1 MFKQIKQLEFNSVLV
16 QTETQESLCK
26 AFLRFQEY
34 YESPKF
40 KGQIFTLGQ
49 VKHWYSITYGADTY
63 YRDWEGFNFP
73 SHVLEPFK
81 KGLFDPLTTEEQ
93 ALLDLFK
100 YRSDIFYVIGANNTN
115 VTRHELAHA
124 LYSFDPKYKSAID
137 KLCRTNKSELK
148 SVTKYLLDKG
158 YDKSVINDEL
168 QAYITDNEDTFI
180 IANLSHGLIHQFN
193 SIQKRYWDVNSTS
206 RKTTK

>member
-73 SHVLEPFK
+73 SYVLEPFK

-100 YRSDIFYVIGANNTN
+100 YRSDIFYVIGANNNN

-137 KLCRTNKSELK
+137 KLCHTNKKALK
-148 SVTKYLLDKG
+148 SVSKYLLDKG

-168 QAYITDNEDTFI
+168 QAYITDNEDAFI

-193 SIQKRYWDVNSTS
+193 SIQKRYWDANSTGS
-206 RKTTK
+206 KTKI